1 MNLPLQDEPR
11 GSWGQVGKLRLSS
24 NPRHDYCQGG
34 DDHED
39 RQDCPA
45 QDHDYH
51 QDDDHDTKTDNND

>member
-1 MNLPLQDEPR
+1 M
-11 GSWGQVGKLRLSS
+11 GKLRLSS
-24 NPRHDYCQGG
+24 NPRHDYCQDGEDHDYCQDG

-51 QDDDHDTKTDNND
+51 